1 MINNRLFQALEYKME
16 LFNNQP
22 IIDIGF
28 QFFYFE
34 CETETDFDFPDY
46 SSSYMKIYNERLGRT
61 IKTIP
66 LTRNGNILMIYSTDT
81 SFDPNGNYYYEVI
94 YVMTGGYEIVLRYG
108 LLEVI

>member
-1 MINNRLFQALEYKME
+1 MIVKLFQAQESKLE

-28 QFFYFE
+28 QFYYLE
-34 CETETDFDFPDY
+34 CETETEFDFPDY

-66 LTRNGNILMIYSTDT
+66 LVRNGNILIIYSTDT
-81 SFDPNGNYYYEVI
+81 NFETNGNYYYEVI

-108 LLEVI
+108 LLQVI